1 MRRLAM
7 NIFLDPNVA
16 YVLLVFGF
24 MLAILAVLTPGTG
37 ILEVV
42 GLFALGLAGWSVYIL
57 EVNVWALA
65 VLILGVFPF
74 LIAVRRS
81 GQMIYLAVAIGALV
95 VGSLFLFRGEGLRPA
110 VNPILALVSSVI
122 SGGFLWF
129 ASTKTLEASQ
139 ARPAHDLSGL
149 IGQVG
154 ETRTA
159 VHEEGSV
166 YIAGEMWTAYSKKP
180 IPNDE
185 RVRVIGREGFL
196 LEVEPLEP
204 DTMTDEGA

>member
-1 MRRLAM
+1 V

-37 ILEVV
+37 ILEVA
-42 GLFALGLAGWSVYIL
+42 GLFALGLAGWAIYIL
-57 EVNVWALA
+57 DVNLWAL
-65 VLILGVFPF
+65 VILILGVFPF

-81 GQMIYLAVAIGALV
+81 GQLIYLAVAIGALV
-95 VGSLFLFRGEGLRPA
+95 VGSLFLIRGEGFRPA
-110 VNPILALVSSVI
+110 VNPFLALVSSVV

-129 ASTKTLEASQ
+129 AATKTLEASL
-139 ARPAHDLSGL
+139 ARPTHDLSAL

-154 ETRTA
+154 ETRTT

-166 YIAGEMWTAYSKKP
+166 YIAGEMWSAFSAEP
-180 IPNDE
+180 IQTGE
-185 RVRVIGREGFL
+185 QVRVIGREGFV
-196 LEVEPLEP
+196 LEVEPISRKEM
-204 DTMTDEGA
+204 DSEGA

>member
-1 MRRLAM
+1 M

-37 ILEVV
+37 ILEVA
-42 GLFALGLAGWSVYIL
+42 GLFALALAGWAVYVL
-57 EVNVWALA
+57 DVNLWAL
-65 VLILGVFPF
+65 VILILGVFPF

-81 GQMIYLAVAIGALV
+81 GQLVYLAIAIGALV

-129 ASTKTLEASQ
+129 AATKTLEAIEV
-139 ARPAHDLSGL
+139 RPSHDLSGL
-149 IGQVG
+149 VGQVG
-154 ETRTA
+154 EARTEI
-159 VHEEGSV
+159 HEEGSV
-166 YIAGEMWTAYSKKP
+166 YIAGEMWTAYSAEP
-180 IPNDE
+180 IPDGE
-185 RVRVIGREGFL
+185 RVRVIGREGFV
-196 LEVEPLEP
+196 LEVEPYKRETP
-204 DTMTDEGA
+204 AGEAA